1 MGSDVP
7 ATAVRHRRLSLY
19 SQKRL
24 KPLDVLRG
32 LHTYVLVF
40 A

>member
-7 ATAVRHRRLSLY
+7 ATAVRHQRLSLY

-24 KPLDVLRG
+24 KPLNVCIWAC
-32 LHTYVLVF
+32 TP
-40 A
+40 